1 MSEKDSKT
9 LKEKILSE
17 ENIFAAIYSVESYI
31 NEKNLLTKKDLK
43 LFYALKDKYNKKLIE
58 RIIDDCKTLL
68 NKILDKDDEYFKIQ
82 VYFKAKKWDEKDKSV
97 VCRPIHTASL
107 ITQICIVCLLN
118 QIMFKESKNGKRELS
133 DLSQLLPN
141 NFYGNIPSLEP
152 ERIFY
157 DWRVKYKEYTEK
169 VIEAY
174 DEAVKYHKYKY
185 EVALDL
191 KNFFPSVNPEIIYKF
206 CIEKIGYLYQED
218 MEMLKLVLKKLLKFE
233 ITNLKS
239 YNSLRKYYGDNEYNA
254 LNPMSVGIP
263 QGLPQSYFFG
273 NLCMTIIYK
282 QFDEIFP
289 GESYFYVDDSIIYTN
304 SEHASGSKFEDAID
318 ELNKKIETN
327 LNFYINDKDNTE
339 KKNPY
344 VVEVHD
350 DEKSISSEIEN
361 SQKLSKAYLALVAKE
376 ASGVTYDLKTTLD
389 SLEDV
394 ALTKKLFAIESAVDK
409 EIEDLEKYEKSNSNK
424 KLKSGSKKLEDEMKI
439 KNSFCSSYKKSLNRY
454 KKYFKYR
461 KHLMKYRETKNY
473 SKLED
478 EFEEKYFSVEFSDDN
493 KEKIMKNLDADNFL
507 AEAHLIFL
515 SKSSGRGKFLKKL
528 KTFEKNL
535 IKDVDESNLY
545 FSNNFK
551 FVSSNISIYDSLDSV
566 TREKINEFSKTKID
580 ESIEFMEKNLSKLPN
595 KIVYGK
601 GYDKYIFEYSNEYK
615 RRIFNACISRI
626 FNMYLSDDL
635 QIHRKDGRHITYY
648 ELCLFSYFR
657 NRCADM
663 KNIKLPDK
671 YLKDEKISYD
681 IYEVLNLFLTYVKE
695 PKYIFQLILM
705 HKYIS
710 SIWKNGSRF
719 LYFYTLHNQEH
730 SIELIKRT
738 VSICKVIDYFQ
749 IKREDYYILF
759 LCCYL
764 HDISMAIQP
773 KIDSFTADNEQTD
786 IISSEFYYDFH
797 KVLDL
802 NCYEKEQ
809 IKEMMKC
816 AFEKVNAYFEAVAR
830 DNHAYNSASF
840 IKNNSDLSYLDATV
854 RNEVAAIS
862 EAHVYDW
869 KDVYDLKSKA
879 RTECIS
885 EKYLMILLRLADLV
899 DGAKDRVSL
908 NILRHNIS
916 NMPIESQFHWVT
928 HAITDGIEIK
938 SEYEFKVKKD
948 QSNEQFLSVLNKD
961 YLTETIIVN
970 INVNEYNLTNVNCN
984 NCREASAK
992 LDKNKK
998 RIIIE
1003 IGKDEKCDKKC
1014 CTFLCKWLMTKNSY
1028 LLSELNALKL
1038 YFDRNASNLFKSKVQ
1053 IRINFSNATKV
1064 SSEYYS
1070 IVDKK
1075 INSLK

>member
-461 KHLMKYRETKNY
+461 KHLMKYREIKNY

>member
-461 KHLMKYRETKNY
+461 KHLMKYREIKNY

-840 IKNNSDLSYLDATV
+840 IKNNSDL
-854 RNEVAAIS
+854 
-862 EAHVYDW
+862 
-869 KDVYDLKSKA
+869 
-879 RTECIS
+879 
-885 EKYLMILLRLADLV
+885 
-899 DGAKDRVSL
+899 
-908 NILRHNIS
+908 
-916 NMPIESQFHWVT
+916 
-928 HAITDGIEIK
+928 
-938 SEYEFKVKKD
+938 
-948 QSNEQFLSVLNKD
+948 
-961 YLTETIIVN
+961 TI
-970 INVNEYNLTNVNCN
+970 
-984 NCREASAK
+984 
-992 LDKNKK
+992 
-998 RIIIE
+998 
-1003 IGKDEKCDKKC
+1003 
-1014 CTFLCKWLMTKNSY
+1014 
-1028 LLSELNALKL
+1028 
-1038 YFDRNASNLFKSKVQ
+1038 
-1053 IRINFSNATKV
+1053 
-1064 SSEYYS
+1064 
-1070 IVDKK
+1070 
-1075 INSLK
+1075 

>member
-327 LNFYINDKDNTE
+327 FNFYINDKDNTE

-461 KHLMKYRETKNY
+461 KHLMKYREIKKY